1 VRGVPSGCTPFCFQE
16 SGSEGD
22 NLLRDDLRALFDLQ
36 ETDDRLVAMGRDRE
50 ALTGSLEDVARQMEA
65 AEAALEEMKRDR
77 EEKQKVYRDL
87 EGEIKEIEENIRK
100 FKRQEFDVK
109 TNEALWAIQKEI
121 REHEDKKSSLEDRA
135 IEAIEAIDQQSAEIE
150 RAVEDLE
157 RRRQESVR
165 HKTVVDRKLGEID
178 REEAATLSER
188 EERRAGVPAELLG
201 RYEKVRE
208 HNRGVGVARI
218 SDRTCSGCSRLVTFQ
233 DLQLIKR
240 GDRFM
245 YCEGCG
251 AFLVWADGAG
261 KETDGTNEEAESRP

>member
-1 VRGVPSGCTPFCFQE
+1 M
-16 SGSEGD
+16 
-22 NLLRDDLRALFDLQ
+22 RDDLRALFDLQ
-36 ETDDRLVAMGRDRE
+36 ETDDRLVAMGKDRA
-50 ALTGSLEDVARQMEA
+50 ALTGSLEDVGKQMEET
-65 AEAALEEMKRDR
+65 EAALEELKRALV
-77 EEKQKVYRDL
+77 EEQKVYRDL
-87 EGEIKEIEENIRK
+87 EGEIKEIEEDIRK

-109 TNEALWAIQKEI
+109 TNEALGAIQKEI

-150 RAVEDLE
+150 RALENLE

-165 HKTVVDRKLGEID
+165 HKTVVDRKLAEID

-188 EERRAGVPAELLG
+188 EERRARVPADLLG

-208 HNRGVGVARI
+208 HNRGVAVARI

-251 AFLVWADGAG
+251 AFLVWTDGAG
-261 KETDGTNEEAESRP
+261 KETNGTNEGAEALP